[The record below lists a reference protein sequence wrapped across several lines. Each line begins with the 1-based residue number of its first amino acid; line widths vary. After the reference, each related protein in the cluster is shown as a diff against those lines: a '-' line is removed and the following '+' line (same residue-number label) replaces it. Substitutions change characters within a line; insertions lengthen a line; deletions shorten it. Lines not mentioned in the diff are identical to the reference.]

1 MTKFFRLVD
10 KMPGGGKMCVRSIF
24 LGCFGTKKQEAC
36 IMRLYKKA
44 AAVLLAA
51 AMAVSM
57 MTACGGGAGGGSGV
71 VPDGTH
77 YGNVAA
83 VEGIDPNSKEG
94 EKLLEK
100 AADSRYVQFMTKY
113 QTEDK
118 LYQRTEMTGYGTS
131 AGKTATMIEA
141 KNGNFVYTE
150 VTYQGQTRK
159 SLTEID
165 GNTICYYNL
174 LEESGKKAAIK
185 QKATH
190 SGTTSPEGGT
200 SGTPSTS
207 NATSATVKVNGT
219 VYYAEMSR
227 DEHGG
232 TTTIC
237 FEPNSSV
244 PTYMFEDDGD
254 GNKTTTV
261 YKEVCFGN
269 DKGLCDG
276 VLDGY
281 DVYTLE
287 DLNMTTGT
295 ATLTDEKGGK
305 YTAQYTASGW
315 TVTKDGQ
322 DVTPDFQWIIN
333 KMFSKNVNQ

>member
-10 KMPGGGKMCVRSIF
+10 KMPGGGKMWVRSIF

-227 DEHGG
+227 DEHGS

-322 DVTPDFQWIIN
+322 DVTPEFQWIIN
-333 KMFSKNVNQ
+333 KIFS

>member
-1 MTKFFRLVD
+1 
-10 KMPGGGKMCVRSIF
+10 
-24 LGCFGTKKQEAC
+24 
-36 IMRLYKKA
+36 MRLYKKA

-57 MTACGGGAGGGSGV
+57 MTACGGGAGGGSGAV
-71 VPDGTH
+71 SGVT
-77 YGNVAA
+77 YTSNAAA
-83 VEGIDPNSKEG
+83 VEGIDANSIEN
-94 EKLLEK
+94 EKPLTK

-227 DEHGG
+227 DEHGS
-232 TTTIC
+232 TTIC
-237 FEPNSSV
+237 FEPNSPV
-244 PTYMFEDDGD
+244 PTYSFEDDGE

-269 DKGLCDG
+269 DKGVCDG
-276 VLDGY
+276 VLIGY

-287 DLNMTTGT
+287 SMNQSTGT
-295 ATLTDEKGGK
+295 VTFTDEKDGK

-315 TVTKDGQ
+315 TVTKGDQ
-322 DVTPDFQWIIN
+322 DVTSEFQWIIN
-333 KMFSKNVNQ
+333 KMFSNNVNQ

>member
-227 DEHGG
+227 DEHGS

-333 KMFSKNVNQ
+333 KMFSNNVNQ

>member
-1 MTKFFRLVD
+1 
-10 KMPGGGKMCVRSIF
+10 
-24 LGCFGTKKQEAC
+24 
-36 IMRLYKKA
+36 MRLYKKA

-71 VPDGTH
+71 VSGVT
-77 YGNVAA
+77 YTSNAAA
-83 VEGIDPNSKEG
+83 VEGIDAKSIEH
-94 EKLLEK
+94 EKPITK
-100 AADSRYVQFMTKY
+100 AADSKYVQFLAKY

-118 LYQRTEMTGYGTS
+118 MYQRTEMTGYGTS
-131 AGKTATMIEA
+131 AGQTATMIEA

-159 SLTEID
+159 SLMEID
-165 GNTICYYNL
+165 GNTMCYYTL

-185 QKATH
+185 QKSTH
-190 SGTTSPEGGT
+190 SGMTSPEGGT
-200 SGTPSTS
+200 SETPSTS
-207 NATSATVKVNGT
+207 NAISATVKVNGT
-219 VYYAEMSR
+219 VYDAEMSK

-232 TTTIC
+232 STTIC
-237 FEPNSSV
+237 FKPGSPV
-244 PTYMFEDDGD
+244 PTYVFEDEGD

-269 DKGLCDG
+269 DKGVCDG
-276 VLDGY
+276 VLIGY

-287 DLNMTTGT
+287 DINMTTGT

-305 YTAQYTASGW
+305 YTAQYTAYGW
-315 TVTKDGQ
+315 TVTKDGE
-322 DVTPDFQWIIN
+322 DVTPKFQWIIN

>member
-1 MTKFFRLVD
+1 
-10 KMPGGGKMCVRSIF
+10 
-24 LGCFGTKKQEAC
+24 
-36 IMRLYKKA
+36 MRLYKKA

-57 MTACGGGAGGGSGV
+57 MTACGGGAGGGNGV
-71 VPDGTH
+71 VSGAT
-77 YGNVAA
+77 YSSNAAA
-83 VEGIDPNSKEG
+83 VEGIDANSIEN
-94 EKLLEK
+94 EKPLTK
-100 AADSRYVQFMTKY
+100 AADSRYVQFLTKY
-113 QTEDK
+113 QAEDK
-118 LYQRTEMTGYGTS
+118 MYQRTEMTGYGTS
-131 AGKTATMIEA
+131 AGQTATMIEA

-150 VTYQGQTRK
+150 ENYQGQTRK
-159 SLTEID
+159 SLMEID
-165 GNTICYYNL
+165 GNTMCYYTL

-207 NATSATVKVNGT
+207 NATSATVKVDGT

-227 DEHGG
+227 DEHGS
-232 TTTIC
+232 TTIC
-237 FEPNSSV
+237 FKPDSPV
-244 PTYMFEDDGD
+244 PTYVFEDEGD

-276 VLDGY
+276 VLNGY

-287 DLNMTTGT
+287 SMNQSTGT
-295 ATLTDEKGGK
+295 VTFTDEKDGK

-315 TVTKDGQ
+315 TVTKGDQ
-322 DVTPDFQWIIN
+322 DVTSDFQWIIN
-333 KMFSKNVNQ
+333 KMFS

>member
-1 MTKFFRLVD
+1 
-10 KMPGGGKMCVRSIF
+10 
-24 LGCFGTKKQEAC
+24 
-36 IMRLYKKA
+36 MRLYKKA
-44 AAVLLAA
+44 AAALLAA

-227 DEHGG
+227 DEHGS

-333 KMFSKNVNQ
+333 KMFSNNVNQ

>member
-1 MTKFFRLVD
+1 
-10 KMPGGGKMCVRSIF
+10 
-24 LGCFGTKKQEAC
+24 
-36 IMRLYKKA
+36 MRLYKKA

-71 VPDGTH
+71 VSGAT
-77 YGNVAA
+77 YGSKAEA
-83 VEGIDPNSKEG
+83 VEGIDANSIEN
-94 EKLLEK
+94 EKPLTK
-100 AADSRYVQFMTKY
+100 AADSRYVQFLTKY
-113 QTEDK
+113 QAEDK
-118 LYQRTEMTGYGTS
+118 MYQRTEMTGYGTS
-131 AGKTATMIEA
+131 AGQTATMIEA

-150 VTYQGQTRK
+150 VTHQGQTRK
-159 SLTEID
+159 SLMEID
-165 GNTICYYNL
+165 GNTMCYYTL

-200 SGTPSTS
+200 SETPSTS
-207 NATSATVKVNGT
+207 NATSATVKVKGT

-227 DEHGG
+227 DEHGS
-232 TTTIC
+232 TTIC
-237 FEPNSSV
+237 FKPDSPV
-244 PTYMFEDDGD
+244 PTYVFEDEGD

-261 YKEVCFGN
+261 YREVCFGN
-269 DKGLCDG
+269 DKGVCDG
-276 VLDGY
+276 VLTGY

-287 DLNMTTGT
+287 SMDQTTGT

-315 TVTKDGQ
+315 TVTKDGE
-322 DVTPDFQWIIN
+322 DVTPKFQWIIN

>member
-1 MTKFFRLVD
+1 M
-10 KMPGGGKMCVRSIF
+10 
-24 LGCFGTKKQEAC
+24 
-36 IMRLYKKA
+36 
-44 AAVLLAA
+44 
-51 AMAVSM
+51 
-57 MTACGGGAGGGSGV
+57 

-227 DEHGG
+227 DEHGS

-333 KMFSKNVNQ
+333 KMFSNNVNQ

>member
-1 MTKFFRLVD
+1 
-10 KMPGGGKMCVRSIF
+10 
-24 LGCFGTKKQEAC
+24 
-36 IMRLYKKA
+36 MRLYKKA

-51 AMAVSM
+51 TMAVSM

-71 VPDGTH
+71 VSGVT
-77 YGNVAA
+77 YTSNAAA
-83 VEGIDPNSKEG
+83 VEGIDAKSIEG
-94 EKLLEK
+94 EKPITK
-100 AADSRYVQFMTKY
+100 AADSKYVQFLTKY

-118 LYQRTEMTGYGTS
+118 MYQRTEMTGYGTS
-131 AGKTATMIEA
+131 AGQTATMIEA

-150 VTYQGQTRK
+150 MTYQGQTRK
-159 SLTEID
+159 SLMEID
-165 GNTICYYNL
+165 GNTMCYYTL

-185 QKATH
+185 RKVTN

-200 SGTPSTS
+200 SETPSTS
-207 NATSATVKVNGT
+207 NAISATVKVKGT
-219 VYYAEMSR
+219 VYYAEMSK
-227 DEHGG
+227 DEYGG
-232 TTTIC
+232 STTIC
-237 FEPNSSV
+237 FKPDSPV
-244 PTYMFEDDGD
+244 PTYIFEDDGE

-269 DKGLCDG
+269 DKGVCDG
-276 VLDGY
+276 VLTGY

-287 DLNMTTGT
+287 SMDQTTGT

-322 DVTPDFQWIIN
+322 DVTPAFQWIIN
-333 KMFSKNVNQ
+333 KMFGNNVKQ

>member
-1 MTKFFRLVD
+1 
-10 KMPGGGKMCVRSIF
+10 
-24 LGCFGTKKQEAC
+24 
-36 IMRLYKKA
+36 MRLYKKA

-71 VPDGTH
+71 VSGVTYTSD
-77 YGNVAA
+77 VAA
-83 VEGIDPNSKEG
+83 VEGIDADSIEKE
-94 EKLLEK
+94 KPLT
-100 AADSRYVQFMTKY
+100 AADSRYMQFLKNY

-118 LYQRTEMTGYGTS
+118 MYQRTEMTGYGTD

-150 VTYQGQTRK
+150 ENYQGQTRK
-159 SLTEID
+159 SLMEID
-165 GNTICYYNL
+165 GNTMCYYTL

-185 QKATH
+185 RKMTN
-190 SGTTSPEGGT
+190 SGTTSPDGGT
-200 SGTPSTS
+200 SETPSTS
-207 NATSATVKVNGT
+207 NATSATVKVKGT

-227 DEHGG
+227 DEHGS
-232 TTTIC
+232 TTIC
-237 FEPNSSV
+237 FKPDSPV
-244 PTYMFEDDGD
+244 PTYIFEDEGD
-254 GNKTTTV
+254 GSKTTTV

-276 VLDGY
+276 VLNGY

-295 ATLTDEKGGK
+295 ATLTDKKGGK
-305 YTAQYTASGW
+305 YTAQYTGSGW
-315 TVTKDGQ
+315 TVTKDGTG
-322 DVTPDFQWIIN
+322 DVTQDFQWIIN
-333 KMFSKNVNQ
+333 KMFGQNVNQ

>member
-10 KMPGGGKMCVRSIF
+10 KMPGGGKMWVRSIF

-77 YGNVAA
+77 YSNAAA
-83 VEGIDPNSKEG
+83 VEGIDPNSIEH
-94 EKLLEK
+94 EKPLTK
-100 AADSRYVQFMTKY
+100 AADSRYVQFMKKY

-118 LYQRTEMTGYGTS
+118 LYQRTEITGYGTS

-141 KNGNFVYTE
+141 KNGNLVYTE
-150 VTYQGQTRK
+150 ITGQGQTNK
-159 SLTEID
+159 SLVEIKD
-165 GNTICYYNL
+165 NTVYSYIL
-174 LEESGKKAAIK
+174 FEEDGKKAVIK
-185 QKATH
+185 QKTTH
-190 SGTTSPEGGT
+190 SGKTSPEGGT
-200 SGTPSTS
+200 SETPSTS
-207 NATSATVKVNGT
+207 NATSANVKVNGT

-227 DEHGG
+227 DEHGS
-232 TTTIC
+232 TTIC
-237 FEPNSSV
+237 FEPNSPV
-244 PTYMFEDDGD
+244 PTYIFDDDGEGD
-254 GNKTTTV
+254 KTTTV

-287 DLNMTTGT
+287 GLNMTAGT

-305 YTAQYTASGW
+305 YNAQYTASGW

-322 DVTPDFQWIIN
+322 DVTPEFQWIIN
-333 KMFSKNVNQ
+333 KIFS

>member
-1 MTKFFRLVD
+1 
-10 KMPGGGKMCVRSIF
+10 
-24 LGCFGTKKQEAC
+24 
-36 IMRLYKKA
+36 MRLYKKA

-77 YGNVAA
+77 YSNAAA
-83 VEGIDPNSKEG
+83 VEGIDLNSIEH
-94 EKLLEK
+94 EKPLTM

-131 AGKTATMIEA
+131 VGKTATMIEA

-227 DEHGG
+227 DEHGS

-237 FEPNSSV
+237 FEPNSPV
-244 PTYMFEDDGD
+244 PTYIFDDDGEGD
-254 GNKTTTV
+254 KTTTV

-305 YTAQYTASGW
+305 FTLDSKEPAGGYQEFLMNEARYSRLTREF
-315 TVTKDGQ
+315 
-322 DVTPDFQWIIN
+322 PDRAGELF
-333 KMFSKNVNQ
+333 KKSEEAAKARYEHLLKLKAMYSE

>member
-1 MTKFFRLVD
+1 
-10 KMPGGGKMCVRSIF
+10 
-24 LGCFGTKKQEAC
+24 
-36 IMRLYKKA
+36 MRLYKKA

-77 YGNVAA
+77 YSNAAA

-100 AADSRYVQFMTKY
+100 AADSRYVQFLTKY

-118 LYQRTEMTGYGTS
+118 LYQRTEMTGYGKN
-131 AGKTATMIEA
+131 AGQTATMIEA
-141 KNGNFVYTE
+141 KNGNLVYTE
-150 VTYQGQTRK
+150 VTSQGKTNK
-159 SLTEID
+159 SLVEIKD
-165 GNTICYYNL
+165 NTVYSYIL
-174 LEESGKKAAIK
+174 LEEGGKKAAIK
-185 QKATH
+185 QKTTH

-227 DEHGG
+227 DEHGS

-237 FEPNSSV
+237 FEPNSPV
-244 PTYMFEDDGD
+244 PTYIFDDDGEGD
-254 GNKTTTV
+254 KITTV

>member
-1 MTKFFRLVD
+1 
-10 KMPGGGKMCVRSIF
+10 
-24 LGCFGTKKQEAC
+24 
-36 IMRLYKKA
+36 MRLYKKA

-71 VPDGTH
+71 VSGVT
-77 YGNVAA
+77 YTSNAAA
-83 VEGIDPNSKEG
+83 VEGIDANSIEN
-94 EKLLEK
+94 ETLLTK
-100 AADSRYVQFMTKY
+100 ADSKYMQFLAKY

-131 AGKTATMIEA
+131 AGQTATMIEA

-165 GNTICYYNL
+165 GNTMCYYTL

-185 QKATH
+185 QKSTH

-207 NATSATVKVNGT
+207 NATSATVKVDGT

-227 DEHGG
+227 GEQGS
-232 TTTIC
+232 TTIC
-237 FEPNSSV
+237 FKPDSPV
-244 PTYMFEDDGD
+244 PTYVFEDEGD
-254 GNKTTTV
+254 GNKTTIV

-269 DKGLCDG
+269 DKGVCDG
-276 VLDGY
+276 VLIGY

-287 DLNMTTGT
+287 DIDMTTGT

-322 DVTPDFQWIIN
+322 DVTSDFQWIIN
-333 KMFSKNVNQ
+333 KMFS

>member
-10 KMPGGGKMCVRSIF
+10 KMPGGGKMWVRSIF

-227 DEHGG
+227 DEHGS

-333 KMFSKNVNQ
+333 KMFSNNVNQ

>member
-1 MTKFFRLVD
+1 
-10 KMPGGGKMCVRSIF
+10 
-24 LGCFGTKKQEAC
+24 
-36 IMRLYKKA
+36 MRLYKKA
-44 AAVLLAA
+44 AAALLAA

-71 VPDGTH
+71 VPGVTYH
-77 YGNVAA
+77 SNAAA
-83 VEGIDPNSKEG
+83 VEGIDANSKEN
-94 EKLLEK
+94 EKPLTK

-118 LYQRTEMTGYGTS
+118 LYQRTEITGYGTS

-141 KNGNFVYTE
+141 KNGNLVYTE
-150 VTYQGQTRK
+150 VTYQGQTSK
-159 SLTEID
+159 SLMEID
-165 GNTICYYNL
+165 GNTTVCSYIL
-174 LEESGKKAAIK
+174 LEEGGKKAAIK
-185 QKATH
+185 QKTTH

-227 DEHGG
+227 DKNGS
-232 TTTIC
+232 TTIC
-237 FEPNSSV
+237 FEPNSPV
-244 PTYMFEDDGD
+244 PTYIFEDEGDGD
-254 GNKTTTV
+254 KTTTV

-276 VLDGY
+276 VLNGY

-287 DLNMTTGT
+287 DLNMTAGT

-333 KMFSKNVNQ
+333 KMFS

>member
-1 MTKFFRLVD
+1 
-10 KMPGGGKMCVRSIF
+10 
-24 LGCFGTKKQEAC
+24 
-36 IMRLYKKA
+36 MRLYKKA

-71 VPDGTH
+71 VPGGT
-77 YGNVAA
+77 YTSKAAA
-83 VEGIDPNSKEG
+83 VEGIDANSIEN
-94 EKLLEK
+94 ETLLTK
-100 AADSRYVQFMTKY
+100 ADSKYMQFLAKY

-131 AGKTATMIEA
+131 AGQTATMIEA

-150 VTYQGQTRK
+150 VTHQGQTRK
-159 SLTEID
+159 SLMEID
-165 GNTICYYNL
+165 GNTMCYYTL

-207 NATSATVKVNGT
+207 NATSATVKVDGT

-227 DEHGG
+227 DEHGS
-232 TTTIC
+232 TTIC
-237 FEPNSSV
+237 FEPNSPV
-244 PTYMFEDDGD
+244 PTYVFEDEGD
-254 GNKTTTV
+254 GSKTTTV

-287 DLNMTTGT
+287 SMNQSTGT
-295 ATLTDEKGGK
+295 VTFTDEKGGK

-322 DVTPDFQWIIN
+322 GDVTPAFQWIIN
-333 KMFSKNVNQ
+333 KMFGQNVNQ

>member
-1 MTKFFRLVD
+1 
-10 KMPGGGKMCVRSIF
+10 
-24 LGCFGTKKQEAC
+24 
-36 IMRLYKKA
+36 MRLYKKA
-44 AAVLLAA
+44 AAALLAA

-71 VPDGTH
+71 VPGVT
-77 YGNVAA
+77 YQSNAAA
-83 VEGIDPNSKEG
+83 VEGIDAKSIEN
-94 EKLLEK
+94 EKPLTK

-118 LYQRTEMTGYGTS
+118 LYQRTEITGYGKS
-131 AGKTATMIEA
+131 AGQTATMIEA
-141 KNGNFVYTE
+141 KSGNLVYTE
-150 VTYQGQTRK
+150 VTSQGQTNK
-159 SLTEID
+159 SLVEIKD
-165 GNTICYYNL
+165 TTVYSYIL
-174 LEESGKKAAIK
+174 LEEGGKKAAIK
-185 QKATH
+185 QKAPH

-200 SGTPSTS
+200 PETPSTS
-207 NATSATVKVNGT
+207 NATSANVKVNGT

-227 DEHGG
+227 DEHGS
-232 TTTIC
+232 TTIC
-237 FEPNSSV
+237 FEPNSPV
-244 PTYMFEDDGD
+244 PTYIFEDDGEGD
-254 GNKTTTV
+254 KTTTV
-261 YKEVCFGN
+261 YKEVCIGN

-287 DLNMTTGT
+287 SMNPSAST

-322 DVTPDFQWIIN
+322 GDVTKDFQWIIN
-333 KMFSKNVNQ
+333 KMFS

>member
-1 MTKFFRLVD
+1 
-10 KMPGGGKMCVRSIF
+10 
-24 LGCFGTKKQEAC
+24 
-36 IMRLYKKA
+36 MRLYKKA

-77 YGNVAA
+77 YSNAAA
-83 VEGIDPNSKEG
+83 VEGIDANSIEG
-94 EKLLEK
+94 EKPLTK
-100 AADSRYVQFMTKY
+100 PGDSRYVQFMKKY

-118 LYQRTEMTGYGTS
+118 LYQRTEITGYGTN

-141 KNGNFVYTE
+141 KNGNLVYTE
-150 VTYQGQTRK
+150 VTGQGQTNK
-159 SLTEID
+159 SLVEIKD
-165 GNTICYYNL
+165 NTVYSYIL
-174 LEESGKKAAIK
+174 LEEGGKKAAIK
-185 QKATH
+185 QKTTH

-200 SGTPSTS
+200 SETPSTS
-207 NATSATVKVNGT
+207 NATYANVKVNGT

-227 DEHGG
+227 DEHGS
-232 TTTIC
+232 TTIC
-237 FEPNSSV
+237 FEPNSPV
-244 PTYMFEDDGD
+244 PTYIFEDDGEGD
-254 GNKTTTV
+254 KTTTV

-287 DLNMTTGT
+287 NFSLTAGT

-305 YTAQYTASGW
+305 YNAQYTASGW

-322 DVTPDFQWIIN
+322 DVTPSFQWIIN
-333 KMFSKNVNQ
+333 KMFS